1 MKVNIHKSAIVDDGA
16 IIGIGTSI
24 WHWSHISSKAK
35 IGKNCKIGQN
45 IFIGNNVI
53 IGNNCKIQNNVS
65 IFEGVEI
72 GNNVFCGPSM
82 VFTNVLNPRSE
93 INRKNEF
100 KKTIIENG
108 VTLGANSTIVCGI
121 KIREYAFIGAG
132 TVVLEDI
139 KPFALIVGVP
149 GKQIGWMSKDG
160 EKLNL
165 PITGFGHA
173 ICSYSGL
180 SYKLENDKCFLEEV

>member
-1 MKVNIHKSAIVDDGA
+1 MDFTAL
-16 IIGIGTSI
+16 GIGLM
-24 WHWSHISSKAK
+24 AF
-35 IGKNCKIGQN
+35 GMLGAAL
-45 IFIGNNVI
+45 GVA
-53 IGNNCKIQNNVS
+53 S
-65 IFEGVEI
+65 IFSALLNGI
-72 GNNVFCGPSM
+72 SRNPSAEKQ
-82 VFTNVLNPRSE
+82 LS
-93 INRKNEF
+93 K
-100 KKTIIENG
+100 
-108 VTLGANSTIVCGI
+108 
-121 KIREYAFIGAG
+121 YAFIGAG